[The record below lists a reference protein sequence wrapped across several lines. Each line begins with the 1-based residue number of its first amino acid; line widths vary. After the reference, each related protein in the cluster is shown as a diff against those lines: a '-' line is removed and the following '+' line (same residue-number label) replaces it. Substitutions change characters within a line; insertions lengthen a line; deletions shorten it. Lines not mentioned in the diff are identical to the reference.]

1 MFSVKTAAVRA
12 LDRFLPD
19 FHFNERHSITVR
31 APAEAVYRA
40 VWEVTLA
47 EMPLA
52 GALFWLRAQP
62 ARLFGRRY
70 RSTGRPAGG
79 PDHRRIPILRA
90 ALSRS
95 FVLLHE
101 TPDREV
107 AVGTIGRFWQ
117 AAGGS
122 VTLPEAAAFASFQDP
137 TYARAAMDFRLSPSA
152 DGHSTHL
159 TTETRIQIPDR
170 AARRRFRAYWLIVYP
185 GSALI
190 RRLWL
195 RAIQRRAESAA
206 RLASAA

>member
-1 MFSVKTAAVRA
+1 MRA

-19 FHFNERHSITVR
+19 FHHSERHAATVR
-31 APAEAVYRA
+31 APAGAVYRA

-52 GALFWLRAQP
+52 GALFWLRALP

-70 RSTGRPAGG
+70 RFTAQPASG
-79 PDHRRIPILRA
+79 PASQRTPILRA

-95 FVLLHE
+95 FVLLDE

-117 AAGGS
+117 ANGGS
-122 VTLPEAAAFASFQDP
+122 VPLPDSAAFQSFQDP
-137 TYARAAMDFRLSPSA
+137 PSARAVMDFRLTPSA
-152 DGHSTHL
+152 DGRSTHL
-159 TTETRIQIPDR
+159 TTETRIQIPGPG
-170 AARRRFRAYWLIVYP
+170 ARRRFRVYWLVVYP
-185 GSALI
+185 GSALL

-195 RAIQRRAESAA
+195 RAIQRRAERSTTTA
-206 RLASAA
+206 